1 MMDPNLEETQFL
13 GVENIN
19 SATNLQRQP
28 SYSDYPEEKGELKVV
43 VRKLKNVVIPENDAE
58 IPSYKMSEIPRG
70 LALIIEIEQYD
81 QDVQTKRHGSH
92 VDVANLTKLFKE
104 LHFKTTHKQNL
115 SIIDFKKALKDL
127 ANHPENDHADMM
139 ILVVLS
145 HGREGQI
152 ITSDGRGVDTEEIY
166 AQFNNVNCP
175 KLKGKPKFFIVQA
188 CRGTDTDISL
198 QPMDAEE
205 SLSFHDERVRFSKS
219 FEIRLPTFAS
229 KAMI

>member
-1 MMDPNLEETQFL
+1 MNTNLEDQYLDVAEMNKKEVL
-13 GVENIN
+13 GR
-19 SATNLQRQP
+19 QR
-28 SYSDYPEEKGELKVV
+28 SYSDYPEEKGELNVV
-43 VRKLKNVVIPENDAE
+43 VRRVKNLIIPKNDAE

-70 LALIIEIEQYD
+70 LALIIEIEQYE

-115 SIIDFKKALKDL
+115 SILDFKKELKSL
-127 ANHPENDHADMM
+127 AENPENESADMM

-188 CRGTDTDISL
+188 CRGTDIDISAM
-198 QPMDAEE
+198 PMDAEE
-205 SLSFHDERVRFSKS
+205 SFSLHDDRVRLRFLSRH
-219 FEIRLPTFAS
+219 FYQL
-229 KAMI
+229 